1 MDVIDLRKTNQTVGP
16 PSLVTD
22 VENFHTPNGISVVL
36 VDAIY
41 HDLGDLFPAPVANAS
56 NVQRPTLFNDASVFL
71 VPALLGTAWTTPQ
84 DWIDN
89 DGVGSAA
96 LVSLTTLQP
105 ESYDDSVGGSYDI
118 QTTFIVLAPIVG
130 PTDFICK
137 PSMSVGAVQMAP
149 SLVSDI
155 EIVIEPDLVGSYG
168 TTTAAVIDD
177 DQVMSSAVLLMIQYL
192 TPSTHVDGEDTLDPD
207 GVAAFGHLMPELG
220 IMDGDIVL
228 ASIIV
233 PGDVGLSPLC
243 VDGSEIDYP
252 HDLQASFALSA
263 SLVTDDDQSHDV
275 VALPGDVLWQ
285 DPDTAHDDAFSGSAM
300 SPGPVGMQAE
310 WFGDTDVLYASTCIP
325 GDANIGPYPYEVLD
339 IVFRAT
345 LNQSSIFTMPRYI
358 DFDRFFSARISGGH
372 YHSTQGSRLV
382 GSMSG
387 PAYMVGGMKT
397 HSLKG
402 SIDTA
407 A

>member
-1 MDVIDLRKTNQTVGP
+1 
-16 PSLVTD
+16 
-22 VENFHTPNGISVVL
+22 VVL

-41 HDLGDLFPAPVANAS
+41 HDLGDVFPAPIAS
-56 NVQRPTLFNDASVFL
+56 AGNVQLPALFNDTNVFW
-71 VPALLGTAWTTPQ
+71 VPVLLGSAGATPQ

-118 QTTFIVLAPIVG
+118 QTTFIVFAPIVG

-149 SLVSDI
+149 SLVSDL
-155 EIVIEPDLVGSYG
+155 EAVIEPDIVGSYG

-177 DQVMSSAVLLMIQYL
+177 DQVMSSAVLLMVQYL
-192 TPSTHVDGEDTLDPD
+192 TPMTHVDVEDTLDPD

-220 IMDGDIVL
+220 IMDADIISDSTL
-228 ASIIV
+228 V
-233 PGDVGLSPLC
+233 PGVVSLSAGFIAAP
-243 VDGSEIDYP
+243 EAEYP
-252 HDLQASFALSA
+252 PDLQASAALIA

-285 DPDTAHDDAFSGSAM
+285 DPDTTHDDAFSGSSM
-300 SPGPVGMQAE
+300 LPGPVGMQVD
-310 WFGDTDVLYASTCIP
+310 WFGDTDLLYASVCMR

-339 IVFRAT
+339 VVFRAT
-345 LNQSSIFTMPRYI
+345 FNQISIFTMPRYI
-358 DFDRFFSARISGGH
+358 DFDRFFSARVSGGH

-387 PAYMVGGMKT
+387 PAYMVGGTKT

>member
-1 MDVIDLRKTNQTVGP
+1 MDVDLRAKSQTIGP
-16 PSLVTD
+16 PSIVVD
-22 VENFHTPNGISVVL
+22 GEDFHTPNGISVVL

-41 HDLGDLFPAPVANAS
+41 HDLGDVFPAPIAS
-56 NVQRPTLFNDASVFL
+56 AGNVQLPALFNDANIFW
-71 VPALLGTAWTTPQ
+71 VPVLLGTAWTTPQ
-84 DWIDN
+84 GGIDN

-96 LVSLTTLQP
+96 LISLTTLQP

-118 QTTFIVLAPIVG
+118 QTTFIVFAPLVG

-137 PSMSVGAVQMAP
+137 PSMGVGAVQMAP

-192 TPSTHVDGEDTLDPD
+192 TPMTHVDVEDTLDPD

-220 IMDGDIVL
+220 IMDADMFSTAVMT
-228 ASIIV
+228 
-233 PGDVGLSPLC
+233 PGDVTLSAGFIAAP
-243 VDGSEIDYP
+243 EAEYP
-252 HDLQASFALSA
+252 PDLQASAALIT

-285 DPDTAHDDAFSGSAM
+285 DPDTTHDDAFSGSAM
-300 SPGPVGMQAE
+300 SPGPVGMQVD
-310 WFGDTDVLYASTCIP
+310 WFGDTDLLYASVCMR
-325 GDANIGPYPYEVLD
+325 GDANIGPYPYEEMDV
-339 IVFRAT
+339 IPAWMSEQKSTFA
-345 LNQSSIFTMPRYI
+345 MPRLI
-358 DFDRFFSARISGGH
+358 DFERFFSARVSGGH

-387 PAYMVGGMKT
+387 PAYMVGGTKT

>member
-1 MDVIDLRKTNQTVGP
+1 MDVDLRAKSQTIGP
-16 PSLVTD
+16 PSLVVDTED
-22 VENFHTPNGISVVL
+22 FHTPNGISVVL
-36 VDAIY
+36 VDAIF

-89 DGVGSAA
+89 DRVGSAA

-118 QTTFIVLAPIVG
+118 QTTFIVFAPIVG

-192 TPSTHVDGEDTLDPD
+192 TPSTHVDVEDTLDPD

-220 IMDGDIVL
+220 IMDADMFSTAVMT
-228 ASIIV
+228 
-233 PGDVGLSPLC
+233 PGDVTVSPAYFAAMD
-243 VDGSEIDYP
+243 VDHP
-252 HDLQASFALSA
+252 PDLLASAALLA
-263 SLVTDDDQSHDV
+263 SLVTDDDQSHD
-275 VALPGDVLWQ
+275 AITEPGDVLWQ
-285 DPDTAHDDAFSGSAM
+285 DPDTTHDDAFSGSALA
-300 SPGPVGMQAE
+300 PGPVGMQVE
-310 WFGDTDVLYASTCIP
+310 WFGDTDMLYASICMR
-325 GDANIGPYPYEVLD
+325 GDANIGPYPYEELD
-339 IVFRAT
+339 IIPAWMSEQKSTFA
-345 LNQSSIFTMPRYI
+345 MPRLI
-358 DFDRFFSARISGGH
+358 DFERFFSARVSGGH

>member
-1 MDVIDLRKTNQTVGP
+1 VDG
-16 PSLVTD
+16 
-22 VENFHTPNGISVVL
+22 ENFHTPNGISVVL
-36 VDAIY
+36 VDAIF
-41 HDLGDLFPAPVANAS
+41 HDLGDLFPAPIAS
-56 NVQRPTLFNDASVFL
+56 AVNVQRPTLFNDASIFW
-71 VPALLGTAWTTPQ
+71 VPALLGTAWATPQ

-118 QTTFIVLAPIVG
+118 QTTFIVFAPIVG

-155 EIVIEPDLVGSYG
+155 EIVIEPELVGSYG
-168 TTTAAVIDD
+168 VTATTVLDD
-177 DQVMSSAVLLMIQYL
+177 DQIMSSAVLLMIQYL
-192 TPSTHVDGEDTLDPD
+192 TPSTHVDVEDTLDPD

-220 IMDGDIVL
+220 IMDADVFST
-228 ASIIV
+228 AV
-233 PGDVGLSPLC
+233 MTPGDVTLSAGFIATP
-243 VDGSEIDYP
+243 EADYP
-252 HDLQASFALSA
+252 PDLQASAALLA
-263 SLVTDDDQSHDV
+263 SLVTDNDQAHD
-275 VALPGDVLWQ
+275 AISEPGDVLWQ
-285 DPDTAHDDAFSGSAM
+285 DPDTTHDDAFSGSAM
-300 SPGPVGMQAE
+300 SPGPVGMQVD
-310 WFGDTDVLYASTCIP
+310 WFGDTDLLNSSTCIR

-339 IVFRAT
+339 VVFRAT
-345 LNQSSIFTMPRYI
+345 FNQISIFTMPRFI
-358 DFDRFFSARISGGH
+358 DFDRFLAARVSGGH
-372 YHSTQGSRLV
+372 YHSTQPPHLV

-387 PAYMVGGMKT
+387 PAYMVGGTKT

-402 SIDTA
+402 SIETA

>member
-1 MDVIDLRKTNQTVGP
+1 MDVDLRAKSQTIGP

-22 VENFHTPNGISVVL
+22 VEDFHTPNGISVVL
-36 VDAIY
+36 VDAIF
-41 HDLGDLFPAPVANAS
+41 HDLGDLFPAPIAS
-56 NVQRPTLFNDASVFL
+56 AGNVQRPTLFNDASIFL

-118 QTTFIVLAPIVG
+118 QTTFIIFTPPVG
-130 PTDFICK
+130 HNDFICS

-149 SLVSDI
+149 SLVSDL
-155 EIVIEPDLVGSYG
+155 EAVIEPDIVGSYS
-168 TTTAAVIDD
+168 TTAAVVIDA

-192 TPSTHVDGEDTLDPD
+192 TPSTHVDVEDTLDPD

-220 IMDGDIVL
+220 IMDADIISDSTL
-228 ASIIV
+228 V
-233 PGDVGLSPLC
+233 PGVVSLSAGFIAAP
-243 VDGSEIDYP
+243 EAEYP
-252 HDLQASFALSA
+252 PDLQASAALIA

-285 DPDTAHDDAFSGSAM
+285 DPDTTHDDAFSGSSM
-300 SPGPVGMQAE
+300 LPGPVGMQVD
-310 WFGDTDVLYASTCIP
+310 WFGDTDLLYASVCMR

-339 IVFRAT
+339 VVFRAT
-345 LNQSSIFTMPRYI
+345 FNQISIFTMPRYI
-358 DFDRFFSARISGGH
+358 DFDRFFSARVSGGH

-387 PAYMVGGMKT
+387 PAYMVGGTKT